1 MSHCQEPLNVP
12 GSPTC
17 SVLPRRLGKTEG
29 KQRRGRQSLRRL
41 GGITDAMDVSL
52 SKLWELVV
60 DREAWCASVHGV
72 AKSQTRLSD

>member
-52 SKLWELVV
+52 SKLRDIVKESGVLQ
-60 DREAWCASVHGV
+60 SVG
-72 AKSQTRLSD
+72 SQSRM